1 MDGLSRGATIFGR
14 DTFKTY
20 NPVTLAVGCLFV
32 VCGLW
37 IVFAILYYG
46 TRTLVGGLVVFVLG
60 ALIPLS
66 LGAVIIRDQLRSRK
80 NQN

>member
-1 MDGLSRGATIFGR
+1 M
-14 DTFKTY
+14 
-20 NPVTLAVGCLFV
+20 GCLFV

-37 IVFAILYYG
+37 IVFVILYYG

-60 ALIPLS
+60 AFIPLR
-66 LGAVIIRDQLRSRK
+66 LGAAIIREQLRARK